1 MQKPKLAARRLLE
14 AHQRREP
21 FAPLSPEL
29 APRSA
34 EEAYAIQDCFV
45 ALRAQK
51 LGAVAGYKIALSSK
65 EMQKFVGVNQ
75 PQAGVMLEST
85 LRRTPARGRA
95 ADYVHLI
102 VEFEIPV
109 HIGADL
115 PACDWLSPKNF
126 SFTRSEEHTPEL
138 QPP

>member
-65 EMQKFVGVNQ
+65 EMQQFVGANH
-75 PQAGVMLEST
+75 PQAGGMREPT
-85 LRRTPARGRA
+85 RRRTPARGRA
-95 ADYVHLI
+95 PDYPHLI
-102 VEFEIPV
+102 
-109 HIGADL
+109 
-115 PACDWLSPKNF
+115 
-126 SFTRSEEHTPEL
+126 R
-138 QPP
+138 Q